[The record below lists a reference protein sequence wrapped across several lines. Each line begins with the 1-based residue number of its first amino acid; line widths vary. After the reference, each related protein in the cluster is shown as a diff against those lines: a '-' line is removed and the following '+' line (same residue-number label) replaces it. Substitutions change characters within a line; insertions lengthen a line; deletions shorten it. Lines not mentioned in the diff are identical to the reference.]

1 MVRVPMNQN
10 SHADSLAT
18 LASSLGDCISW
29 MITVEMLEQLSIELQ
44 LIMAASSELGL
55 SWMDPYA
62 RPF

>member
-1 MVRVPMNQN
+1 MNQN

-55 SWMDPYA
+55 S
-62 RPF
+62 